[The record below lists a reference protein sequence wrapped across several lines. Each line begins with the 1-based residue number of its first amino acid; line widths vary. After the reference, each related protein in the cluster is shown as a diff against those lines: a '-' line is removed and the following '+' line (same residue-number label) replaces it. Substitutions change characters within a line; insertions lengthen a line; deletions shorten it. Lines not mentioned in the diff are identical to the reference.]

1 MNIKIF
7 DVYNIRAR
15 LSVYIIIAPVILTLY
30 AMYEPVRSF
39 SFSVVFIAILCA
51 FSNYLFALQRYIQK
65 DKIYGNTTA
74 KYLYLEDGHINACTK
89 KRYYRKLSLMDE
101 GFSIF
106 DTPTNSNEFKEACA
120 SAIQWLRNNTRE
132 NRLVQEENMLWG
144 FYKNLLSLKII
155 GIIFSI
161 IAIIILIT
169 ISLPINMKEFFYSSL
184 NMGVLIIDISF
195 VLFWILGV
203 NKKIYTVLDEKYA
216 YALLGALDT
225 MSNNG

>member
-15 LSVYIIIAPVILTLY
+15 LSVYIIIISPVILTLY

-144 FYKNLLSLKII
+144 FYKNLLS

>member
-15 LSVYIIIAPVILTLY
+15 LSVYIIIISPVILTLY

-144 FYKNLLSLKII
+144 FYKNY
-155 GIIFSI
+155 
-161 IAIIILIT
+161 
-169 ISLPINMKEFFYSSL
+169 FFYYCHNYSY
-184 NMGVLIIDISF
+184 NNF
-195 VLFWILGV
+195 VTHKYERIFLFFIKYGGTYNRYILCV
-203 NKKIYTVLDEKYA
+203 ILDF
-216 YALLGALDT
+216 G
-225 MSNNG
+225 S

>member
-15 LSVYIIIAPVILTLY
+15 LSVYIIIISPVILTLY

-106 DTPTNSNEFKEACA
+106 DTPTNSNEFKEAC
-120 SAIQWLRNNTRE
+120 AIQWLRNNTRE

>member
-15 LSVYIIIAPVILTLY
+15 LSVYIIIIAPVILTLY

-89 KRYYRKLSLMDE
+89 KRYYRKLSLV
-101 GFSIF
+101 S
-106 DTPTNSNEFKEACA
+106 
-120 SAIQWLRNNTRE
+120 
-132 NRLVQEENMLWG
+132 
-144 FYKNLLSLKII
+144 
-155 GIIFSI
+155 
-161 IAIIILIT
+161 ILIA
-169 ISLPINMKEFFYSSL
+169 Y
-184 NMGVLIIDISF
+184 IDHT
-195 VLFWILGV
+195 
-203 NKKIYTVLDEKYA
+203 KK
-216 YALLGALDT
+216 
-225 MSNNG
+225 